1 MFSFH
6 GSLYYYASMDDFSV
20 RIKKFREERSLSL
33 RKVAEDTGFSLSFLS
48 KLENGRTSITLKNLT
63 RLLQYYGITLPELF
77 QSSENEKMKVFRR
90 EHRQKVESGQENLT
104 LEVLVPDLSRKM
116 EPLLISFESRARYDA
131 PLRHMGEE
139 CVFVINGEFKLELDN
154 EVHLLREGDM
164 AYYSSKQNHS
174 WENLDDKAGTL
185 LMVITPPSV

>member
-1 MFSFH
+1 
-6 GSLYYYASMDDFSV
+6 MDDFSL
-20 RIKKFREERSLSL
+20 RIKRYREDRGLSL

-77 QSSENEKMKVFRR
+77 QSSESEKMTVFRR
-90 EHRQKVESGQENLT
+90 EHRQRVESGQENIT
-104 LEVLVPDLSRKM
+104 LEVLVPDLSSRKM
-116 EPLLISFESRARYDA
+116 EPLLIGFESRSRYDS
-131 PLRHMGEE
+131 PLRHTGEE
-139 CVFVINGEFKLELDN
+139 CVLVLKGEFKLELDD

-164 AYYSSKQNHS
+164 AYYSSRQSHC
-174 WENLDDKAGTL
+174 WENLDDKAATL